1 MAQWETPRTDWVSM
15 FKRRNQGRRR
25 KKRNGEDEEGKKKE
39 KRKSCHFLFLGVKVL
54 RSRDQV

>member
-1 MAQWETPRTDWVSM
+1 MSM

-39 KRKSCHFLFLGVKVL
+39 KRKLSLSVSGCEGFKIKRPGIAQLVQWFA
-54 RSRDQV
+54 